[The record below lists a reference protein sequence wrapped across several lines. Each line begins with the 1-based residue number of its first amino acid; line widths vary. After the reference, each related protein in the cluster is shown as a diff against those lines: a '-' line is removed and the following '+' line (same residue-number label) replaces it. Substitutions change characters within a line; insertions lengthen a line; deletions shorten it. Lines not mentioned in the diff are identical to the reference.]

1 MPQPLFDHLSN
12 IESRLRASRGVLL
25 FLDFDGTLTP
35 IVESPDQ
42 AVLHPATRLLL
53 ERLSQNAPR
62 SVIIVSGRALG
73 DIRERVGLANLT
85 YAGNHGLEIC
95 GDGLHFVEPIAV
107 QRIKMLCELSRRLRE
122 RLRHIPGVEIEN
134 KVLTTS
140 VHFRKARRGSSD
152 EIRKTIEAEL
162 AFSKRIFRVTQ
173 GLQVLE
179 IRPRV
184 DWNKGSAVRWIQEM
198 RGTANTLSFYI
209 GDDNTDEDAFTSLP
223 EGITIRVGHAKRTAA
238 RYYLEGQSSVA
249 HFLAWLVEASGPGM
263 LDSPLRVRNLPAFT
277 DLRKIR

>member
-35 IVESPDQ
+35 IVEIPYQ

-107 QRIKMLCELSRRLRE
+107 QRIKMLASYRAGFANAYAIFPAWKSKTKSLLPACIFVRPSEAARTKSEKPSRR
-122 RLRHIPGVEIEN
+122 
-134 KVLTTS
+134 S
-140 VHFRKARRGSSD
+140 
-152 EIRKTIEAEL
+152 
-162 AFSKRIFRVTQ
+162 
-173 GLQVLE
+173 
-179 IRPRV
+179 
-184 DWNKGSAVRWIQEM
+184 
-198 RGTANTLSFYI
+198 
-209 GDDNTDEDAFTSLP
+209 
-223 EGITIRVGHAKRTAA
+223 
-238 RYYLEGQSSVA
+238 
-249 HFLAWLVEASGPGM
+249 
-263 LDSPLRVRNLPAFT
+263 
-277 DLRKIR
+277 

>member
-1 MPQPLFDHLSN
+1 MIYLISSPG
-12 IESRLRASRGVLL
+12 SRYPAGCCFFV
-25 FLDFDGTLTP
+25 DFDGTLTP

-42 AVLHPATRLLL
+42 AVLHREDARQTGVGSRKCPALRDYRQL
-53 ERLSQNAPR
+53 
-62 SVIIVSGRALG
+62 RALG
-73 DIRERVGLANLT
+73 DIRERVGSANLT

-184 DWNKGSAVRWIQEM
+184 D
-198 RGTANTLSFYI
+198 
-209 GDDNTDEDAFTSLP
+209 
-223 EGITIRVGHAKRTAA
+223 
-238 RYYLEGQSSVA
+238 
-249 HFLAWLVEASGPGM
+249 
-263 LDSPLRVRNLPAFT
+263 
-277 DLRKIR
+277 